1 MKLKEI
7 TIKMNDECG
16 MVETSEELKP
26 IDYLTALAILCNFAR
41 SEYEGDGAKLDK
53 KIRLVTSRKFA
64 SMYCEETVR
73 GVKVL

>member
-26 IDYLTALAILCNFAR
+26 IDYLMAISMLCNFAR
-41 SEYEGDGAKLDK
+41 GEYQGDGEKLDK

-64 SMYCEETVR
+64 AKYCKEMMKGDR
-73 GVKVL
+73 

>member
-26 IDYLTALAILCNFAR
+26 IDYLTAISMLCNFAR
-41 SEYEGDGAKLDK
+41 SQYEGSPVDLDK
-53 KIRLVTSRKFA
+53 KIRLVTARDFA
-64 SMYCEETVR
+64 QASCTETLR
-73 GVKVL
+73 GVKT

>member
-26 IDYLTALAILCNFAR
+26 IDYLTAISMLCNFAR
-41 SEYEGDGAKLDK
+41 GEYQGDGEKLDK

-64 SMYCEETVR
+64 SMYCEEKMKGDR
-73 GVKVL
+73 